1 MRESMGGLWLFGIV
15 ITFIVLF
22 VSFIAYSISYT
33 RAFKVKNEIINYIER
48 AEGFTQYDGDV
59 RHVTDEELRSMDY
72 PPVEVQAYLQAK
84 NVGYNYS
91 LSEQVDCSIGDYG
104 AMQAGGYCIK
114 RFCPNNE
121 NGQQIYYKVTT
132 FITFKIPVLNFL
144 FKIPVTGE
152 TKTLYFDQSTAIEC
166 DELRYK
172 N

>member
-59 RHVTDEELRSMDY
+59 RSVTDDELRTMTN

-91 LSEQVDCSIGDYG
+91 LSEQIDCSIGDYG
-104 AMQAGGYCIK
+104 SMQAGGYCIK
-114 RFCPNNE
+114 RFCPSNE

-172 N
+172 D

>member
-59 RHVTDEELRSMDY
+59 RQVTDDELRTMTN

-132 FITFKIPVLNFL
+132 FITFKIPV
-144 FKIPVTGE
+144 TGE